1 MKYTVDFMSFEEDDK
16 DLILSFAIPDEAL
29 GVRSLIL
36 HRTLFFEEVLNEEER
51 GVKVSLEGEECE
63 DSFLNTLVKIE
74 IEDTEVII
82 CSKFS
87 EYALDLSKINAAD
100 KSHMIRLLMKQ
111 NYDEKFL
118 IVNEGQMG

>member
-1 MKYTVDFMSFEEDDK
+1 MSFEEDEK

-29 GVRSLIL
+29 GVKSLIL

-82 CSKFS
+82 SSKFS
-87 EYALDLSKINAAD
+87 EYVLDLSKINAAD
-100 KSHMIRLLMKQ
+100 KYHMIRLLMKQ

>member
-1 MKYTVDFMSFEEDDK
+1 MKYTVDFMSFEEDEK

-29 GVRSLIL
+29 GVKSLIL

-82 CSKFS
+82 SSKFS
-87 EYALDLSKINAAD
+87 EYVLDLSKIDAAD

-111 NYDEKFL
+111 NHDERFL
-118 IVNEGQMG
+118 IVKV